1 MGRRLENCNTR
12 FRSCSKGKVKCMV
25 LYEKKDWQREGGSGE
40 SRGRP
45 RTIAIQINHR
55 PIVTYQAD
63 ATIDLDSSGGRLPK
77 DWHGPNC
84 SALGGAAAKAE
95 VVHKAMREATW
106 WAKKGV
112 PSFFK
117 RSKNQHN

>member
-1 MGRRLENCNTR
+1 MAGSDGTGGWDGGWRIVTT
-12 FRSCSKGKVKCMV
+12 
-25 LYEKKDWQREGGSGE
+25 GSGVN
-40 SRGRP
+40 
-45 RTIAIQINHR
+45 NHR

-63 ATIDLDSSGGRLPK
+63 ATIDWDSSGGRLPK
-77 DWHGPNC
+77 DWHGPSC